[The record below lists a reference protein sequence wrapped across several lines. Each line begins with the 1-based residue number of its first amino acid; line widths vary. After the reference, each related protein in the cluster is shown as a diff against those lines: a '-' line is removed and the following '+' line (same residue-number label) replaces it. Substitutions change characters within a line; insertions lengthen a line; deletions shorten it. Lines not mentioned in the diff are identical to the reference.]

1 MTSSYDVT
9 DSSDWL
15 STPVAPLSSV
25 ETALRCQVCK
35 DFYNT
40 PMITTCSHTFCSL
53 CIRRCL
59 TSDGKCPSCR
69 SSDQEIRLR
78 RNWAVQEIVDTFK
91 AARPSI
97 LKFGQALLEAQRNGN
112 VEAQKRKFDEADFGD
127 SNQRIAVRRK
137 TRSQSQ
143 QSPQENWQQRVNQV
157 PNLELANMN
166 PDVDLQ
172 KGMPRR

>member
-1 MTSSYDVT
+1 M
-9 DSSDWL
+9 
-15 STPVAPLSSV
+15 
-25 ETALRCQVCK
+25 
-35 DFYNT
+35 
-40 PMITTCSHTFCSL
+40 
-53 CIRRCL
+53 
-59 TSDGKCPSCR
+59 
-69 SSDQEIRLR
+69 
-78 RNWAVQEIVDTFK
+78 DTFK